1 MILFVSI
8 SVTFHNPGSFS
19 CAQMTC
25 RFRAKLMEE
34 VRLEEVKYF
43 VEDLPG
49 LVGSF
54 DRLVLLKQNALLN
67 LFFLVKT
74 VLIFS

>member
-1 MILFVSI
+1 
-8 SVTFHNPGSFS
+8 
-19 CAQMTC
+19 
-25 RFRAKLMEE
+25 MEE

-49 LVGSF
+49 LVGSC
-54 DRLVLLKQNALLN
+54 DRLILLKQNALLS

-74 VLIFS
+74 VLLFS